1 MRSPGRTVAPG
12 VTQVMSVRVTS
23 LFTIESVKVGGGGWG
38 GGDGT
43 TTTLALQVTEPP
55 GPVKVPVKVQV
66 PGAVN
71 ASSAEPLVPTGV
83 GPWLKPFEPIV
94 PEVAPVELHES
105 VKCSPGAR
113 VALLTESVH
122 VGVAG
127 GGGGGGGGVVSPP
140 SPPVSPPSPP
150 ASSPPPPPESPPSP
164 PSSPPPPPESPPSP
178 SSAYACMILKE
189 SPCCP
194 YETQLKCT
202 AKIAAEAMTTKM
214 GTNMV

>member
-23 LFTIESVKVGGGGWG
+23 LFTIESVKVAAGVG
-38 GGDGT
+38 GT
-43 TTTLALQVTEPP
+43 TITLALQVTEPP

-127 GGGGGGGGVVSPP
+127 
-140 SPPVSPPSPP
+140 
-150 ASSPPPPPESPPSP
+150 
-164 PSSPPPPPESPPSP
+164 
-178 SSAYACMILKE
+178 
-189 SPCCP
+189 
-194 YETQLKCT
+194 
-202 AKIAAEAMTTKM
+202 
-214 GTNMV
+214 